1 MNLHQVFQVR
11 LFFTWVPRVKIVEI
25 IVEFKRIA
33 GYLFSQFETD
43 KNHGNYK
50 ICSGGCQELA
60 EKSQRC
66 KYLSQEERKKIKE
79 GKSKGIRFEKKTA

>member
-1 MNLHQVFQVR
+1 MFQAR
-11 LFFTWVPRVKIVEI
+11 PFYLGTESENIEI
-25 IVEFKRIA
+25 IIEFKKDSW
-33 GYLFSQFETD
+33 LFFSQFETD
-43 KNHGNYK
+43 KNHGNCK